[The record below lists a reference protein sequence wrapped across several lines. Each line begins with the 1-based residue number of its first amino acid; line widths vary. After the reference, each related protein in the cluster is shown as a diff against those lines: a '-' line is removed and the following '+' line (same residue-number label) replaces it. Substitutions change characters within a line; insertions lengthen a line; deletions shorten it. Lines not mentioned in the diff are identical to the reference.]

1 MSNNQPIVLM
11 YHGIIGH
18 IPRVPAGR
26 EEGADIYDVGV
37 QKFREQ
43 MQYLKE
49 HGYKVV
55 TLDSMKGEE
64 KEVII
69 TFDDGEMN
77 NFDEAFEL
85 LREFDYLAYFFIVAD
100 RIDRRGYIGEIQLL
114 TMKLPGMLF
123 GSHGLT
129 HQILTEM
136 PDERL
141 KRELVESKKM
151 IETILESTIDTISI
165 PRGFCNN
172 KVIDEA
178 HRAGYKTVFVSQK
191 NSAVT
196 SPCLE
201 RIAVKSNW
209 TLERFVQALNGE
221 TPLSE
226 QRTERWKAVVKSMFG
241 DRGYN
246 HIRKF
251 LVRKK

>member
-1 MSNNQPIVLM
+1 M

-18 IPRVPAGR
+18 IPRVPSGR
-26 EEGADIYDVGV
+26 EEGADIYDVDV

-43 MQYLKE
+43 MRYLKD
-49 HGYKVV
+49 HDYKVV
-55 TLDSMKGEE
+55 TLDSMKGED

-77 NFDEAFEL
+77 NFDEAFGI
-85 LREFDYLAYFFIVAD
+85 LREFGYLAYFFIVAD
-100 RIDRRGYIGEIQLL
+100 RIDRRGYMGEIQML

-129 HQILTEM
+129 HQILTEL
-136 PDERL
+136 PDEQL
-141 KRELVESKKM
+141 KKELVESKKK
-151 IETILESTIDTISI
+151 IEAVLESAIDTISI
-165 PRGFCNN
+165 PRGFCDNR
-172 KVIDEA
+172 VIDEA
-178 HRAGYKTVFVSQK
+178 RGSGYKTVFVSQK
-191 NSAVT
+191 NSAMT

-201 RIAVKSNW
+201 RVAVKSNW

-221 TPLSE
+221 APLSE
-226 QRTERWKAVVKSMFG
+226 KRIERVKTVIKSMFG

-246 HIRKF
+246 QIRKL